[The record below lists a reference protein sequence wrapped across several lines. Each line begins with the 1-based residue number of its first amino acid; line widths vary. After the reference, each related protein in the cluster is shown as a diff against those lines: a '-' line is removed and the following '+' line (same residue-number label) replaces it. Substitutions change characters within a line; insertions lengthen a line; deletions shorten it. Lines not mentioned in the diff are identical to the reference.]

1 MKKCAFP
8 RVFTILLLP
17 ILPLRPLPIP
27 LLPQTPSIFTSTHSL
42 VVQYRDTAHHK
53 RLYSS
58 NVENSHK
65 SPWKA
70 ICFCSIFLSTKEIDE
85 SKGEIAAS
93 LHEFGGQRSHGLVLL
108 SVHVSPAQVRR
119 TMRRADSAVHVDCH
133 ETHFIVN
140 PCDALANKCYRLFN
154 RFLRRTPVF
163 HAIAN
168 PLRRTNLIAISP
180 TPVAEHA
187 PDWLSA

>member
-1 MKKCAFP
+1 MYIKKIRNYACP

-108 SVHVSPAQVRR
+108 SVHVSPAQVWRAMSGAYS
-119 TMRRADSAVHVDCH
+119 TMNIDRD
-133 ETHFIVN
+133 
-140 PCDALANKCYRLFN
+140 
-154 RFLRRTPVF
+154 
-163 HAIAN
+163 
-168 PLRRTNLIAISP
+168 
-180 TPVAEHA
+180 
-187 PDWLSA
+187 